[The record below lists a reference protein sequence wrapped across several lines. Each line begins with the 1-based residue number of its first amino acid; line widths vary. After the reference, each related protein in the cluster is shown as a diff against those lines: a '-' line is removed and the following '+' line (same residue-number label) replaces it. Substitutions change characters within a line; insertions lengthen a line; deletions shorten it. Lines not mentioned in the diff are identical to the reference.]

1 MQQVL
6 TPNTTDFT
14 TKIVDGEAI
23 LINLTNGMYYS
34 MDLVG
39 GFVWE
44 LIEAG
49 HGLNTIIEAVVRRYD
64 VSDATAAED
73 IKQLAQ
79 QLLDEK
85 IVFAAENGQEP
96 KPVDRVDDTSL
107 RPYTTPQFEKFDDM
121 VDLFALDPPLP
132 ELSKLSDLD

>member
-1 MQQVL
+1 MPQFL
-6 TPNTTDFT
+6 KPNTAEVAAKD
-14 TKIVDGEAI
+14 VDGEAV

-39 GFVWE
+39 GFIWS

-49 HGLNTIIEAVVRRYD
+49 HGLAAIADAVAERYGIAGELARKD
-64 VSDATAAED
+64 VDT
-73 IKQLAQ
+73 LAQ

-85 IVFAAENGQEP
+85 LALPSEGAASDGPIDIKSAPAPEA
-96 KPVDRVDDTSL
+96 
-107 RPYTTPQFEKFDDM
+107 YATPELNKFDDM

-132 ELSKLSDLD
+132 ELSKLNR